1 MWIKFF
7 WTNIRWS
14 NKSFADSISQT
25 NESYAKESLTNDSF
39 ALIPGEDEVE
49 VVVAAAREVA
59 DPKGFLSMKAITKL
73 LLPEEKEER

>member
-1 MWIKFF
+1 MM
-7 WTNIRWS
+7 
-14 NKSFADSISQT
+14 
-25 NESYAKESLTNDSF
+25 EYLTNDLF

-59 DPKGFLSMKAITKL
+59 DPKGFLNVKAITKL